1 MPLPFVSIHGL
12 DDPFVDPPC
21 TLSPEALHR
30 QALKQPSIQR
40 ALSALKTSFTEE
52 DIEQIAATHRHRRR
66 QLTGFIKNRTLLRQL
81 DQVLDD
87 NFDNALD
94 AADREYLMKEGP
106 WEIIEIANGEQA
118 LRGRRDEFQDV
129 MVELDDDTVAVGLPC
144 QKTTQSAHAS
154 LKTIHI
160 RMQEHDESVELD
172 KTTTQAFE
180 SHLEVSKR
188 CLERC
193 MQMMRDT
200 LARFRGVL
208 DDAGNEELPVCQ
220 NHPGNGLV
228 GVQADQVAGG
238 LDSVDSPKSSATA
251 VTTTPSTPTKQTTNM
266 AHIRG
271 TSPSALWLELE
282 TPYPRNTHCEV
293 QNLASDIE
301 QDMGAKTDV
310 ERPKSA
316 PPSFEF
322 SSETESYPDQ
332 QDDSDD
338 EDLVLVHMLLSLGA
352 TLQYSDNQGGSFK
365 LNAQAYRP
373 NLFILLTRHY
383 FSATRKQI
391 HCPYLRPTTHPRA
404 IRIPVSYAAYSHSD
418 LHTPFHSSPPDM
430 QSAVLLSTIPHPS
443 LTAIFHQPV

>member
-338 EDLVLVHMLLSLGA
+338 EDLVLVS
-352 TLQYSDNQGGSFK
+352 SV
-365 LNAQAYRP
+365 AQ
-373 NLFILLTRHY
+373 IE
-383 FSATRKQI
+383 
-391 HCPYLRPTTHPRA
+391 
-404 IRIPVSYAAYSHSD
+404 
-418 LHTPFHSSPPDM
+418 
-430 QSAVLLSTIPHPS
+430 
-443 LTAIFHQPV
+443 

>member
-220 NHPGNGLV
+220 NHPVPQSIHKFCIDLLMCLPIDREM
-228 GVQADQVAGG
+228 AWLAYKLTKLPAGSI
-238 LDSVDSPKSSATA
+238 LSTAPSPQPQPSPPRPRPLRSKRPTWPTLEVPRPARCGWNWKPLIRATHTARSRTSHPTSSKTWAPKPTLKG
-251 VTTTPSTPTKQTTNM
+251 PSRR
-266 AHIRG
+266 HHR
-271 TSPSALWLELE
+271 S
-282 TPYPRNTHCEV
+282 
-293 QNLASDIE
+293 
-301 QDMGAKTDV
+301 
-310 ERPKSA
+310 
-316 PPSFEF
+316 SF
-322 SSETESYPDQ
+322 
-332 QDDSDD
+332 
-338 EDLVLVHMLLSLGA
+338 
-352 TLQYSDNQGGSFK
+352 LQRQS
-365 LNAQAYRP
+365 
-373 NLFILLTRHY
+373 LTRT
-383 FSATRKQI
+383 SK
-391 HCPYLRPTTHPRA
+391 TTLTMR
-404 IRIPVSYAAYSHSD
+404 
-418 LHTPFHSSPPDM
+418 TW
-430 QSAVLLSTIPHPS
+430 S
-443 LTAIFHQPV
+443 L

>member
-180 SHLEVSKR
+180 SHLE
-188 CLERC
+188 
-193 MQMMRDT
+193 
-200 LARFRGVL
+200 
-208 DDAGNEELPVCQ
+208 
-220 NHPGNGLV
+220 GNGLV